1 MKTLTPLMFQL
12 IEALH
17 MAGGK
22 ARFDAVYNPA
32 TGQAFTPGTWAAVI
46 DRKLVTTTGKR
57 GVWKLTPLALDVLG
71 RGKDSKALIQAADEA
86 LAAQRAV
93 ASNPDNEVSWY
104 GSPQYLKTKK
114 ALLEAIKAA
123 FPGIDAMSV
132 WHVSIDSG
140 EGIAYC
146 ARHVQINGKFRI

>member
-86 LAAQRAV
+86 LKAHRAV
-93 ASNPDNEVSWY
+93 TSDEDGDISHYRSRPYRESLRKL
-104 GSPQYLKTKK
+104 Q
-114 ALLEAIKAA
+114 EAIAAA
-123 FPGIDAMSV
+123 FPGTDTISV
-132 WHVSIDSG
+132 WHMSIDSG

-146 ARHVQINGKFRI
+146 ARHVQMNGKFRI